1 MTHTA
6 RELQVSPVADAV
18 DLPIEGPFL
27 PAPVARFL
35 ASVAQRLLPWAV
47 PIGLI
52 ALWQIASSQGW
63 LSTRVLPAPLEVVK
77 AAWTLAASGELWT
90 HVQVSAGRA
99 LAGLAVG
106 GGLGCLLRLVLGLL
120 RRRGGDDAVIMLRM
134 LKIILGHDAVA
145 AGIGVAGQLQ
155 ILLIHM
161 RGRAA
166 DLHFR
171 TVGIVS
177 AVGIEAAAIV
187 AAAATAAAAAAM
199 LRPAAASA

>member
-90 HVQVSAGRA
+90 HVQVSAGR
-99 LAGLAVG
+99 
-106 GGLGCLLRLVLGLL
+106 
-120 RRRGGDDAVIMLRM
+120 
-134 LKIILGHDAVA
+134 KPLGHGTASEGFRPYNA
-145 AGIGVAGQLQ
+145 IPIRTISKRAPGSA
-155 ILLIHM
+155 
-161 RGRAA
+161 RAA
-166 DLHFR
+166 AELL
-171 TVGIVS
+171 
-177 AVGIEAAAIV
+177 A
-187 AAAATAAAAAAM
+187 
-199 LRPAAASA
+199 